1 MKYAACLIGRID
13 GMTKLDLTIR
23 MTGENKVPEKDPT
36 TWSAATWLLALGM
49 AFGGG
54 AVNWYAKVKRGH
66 TRAFNIIELVGEI
79 FTSGFVG
86 LGVFMLLA
94 AVDQPVGV
102 CAAAAGVGGHM
113 ATRLLF
119 AIERAIEAKLEVLT
133 KKGAAK

>member
-1 MKYAACLIGRID
+1 M
-13 GMTKLDLTIR
+13 
-23 MTGENKVPEKDPT
+23 PEKDPT

-54 AVNWYAKVKRGH
+54 VVNWYAKVKRGQ
-66 TRAFNIIELVGEI
+66 TRAFNIVELVGEI

-94 AVDQPVGV
+94 AIDQPVGI

-119 AIERAIEAKLEVLT
+119 SIERAIEARLDSLQ
-133 KKGAAK
+133 KKAAK

>member
-1 MKYAACLIGRID
+1 M
-13 GMTKLDLTIR
+13 
-23 MTGENKVPEKDPT
+23 PEKDPT

-54 AVNWYAKVKRGH
+54 LVNWYAKIKRGH
-66 TRAFNIIELVGEI
+66 TRAFNIVELVGEI

-94 AVDQPVGV
+94 AINHPVGI

-119 AIERAIEAKLEVLT
+119 AIERAIEARLDSLH
-133 KKGAAK
+133 KKGSK